1 MVGRTERTIR
11 GMRDK
16 FSSNKILLTFSTS
29 AIDLSEKKTTDKKEA
44 VKCDTKNAREDESN
58 EE

>member
-1 MVGRTERTIR
+1 MVGRTEMTIR

-29 AIDLSEKKTTDKKEA
+29 AIDLSEKKTTDKKET
-44 VKCDTKNAREDESN
+44 VKCDTKNAREVDSKEK
-58 EE
+58 